1 MRILID
7 EIGAS
12 WPTLIKLL
20 EKGNVISPDHLRML
34 EAGCDARYEDR
45 ISKDLQMACIDSCQ
59 PTAAK
64 RLEWAHLFDLPKKHL
79 EQLCQFAGVME
90 DGLSKKDMEAPLKK
104 EIERRRRD
112 KFKQ

>member
-20 EKGNVISPDHLRML
+20 EKGNVISPDRLKML
-34 EAGCDARYEDR
+34 VAGCDGHDEDG
-45 ISKDLQMACIDSCQ
+45 ISEDLRRACIDSCQ
-59 PTAAK
+59 PTAAP